1 MTIAAD
7 LYDEQNN
14 SMFSPKRVCVMDA
27 AGHLGSALVHRLLLR
42 GYSVHAAFQNHDEM
56 QCFKRK
62 YGCGNV
68 DDSKS
73 KKLICFHA
81 DPLDYH
87 SIVDAL
93 KGCCGLF
100 YSFETP
106 YDYPTYDESMGEMEV
121 RAAHNVMEACAQTD
135 TLNKVVFTSSATA
148 VLWGSRKK
156 DQHDTPVASDSH
168 SFVDERDW
176 TDINFCKKYKLW
188 HGLSKTQAEK
198 AAWALAMDRGVS
210 MVSINGGLL
219 IHPDLNIR
227 EPYLKGAAEMYEDGV
242 FVAVDLKFLV
252 DAHMCV
258 FEDVS
263 SYGRY
268 LCFNRVI
275 NSSKDATTL
284 ANMLLPPSASSET
297 QSLEDDMVYEQRISN
312 KKLNKLMLGFDTG
325 LEVQVN

>member
-1 MTIAAD
+1 MPIAAD
-7 LYDEQNN
+7 LYDQQD
-14 SMFSPKRVCVMDA
+14 SAFCSKRVCVMDA
-27 AGHLGSALVHRLLLR
+27 AGYLGSAIVHRLLLR
-42 GYSVHAAFQNHDEM
+42 GYTVHAAFQNHDEM

-62 YGCGNV
+62 YGGGNV

-106 YDYPTYDESMGEMEV
+106 SDYPTYDELMGEMEV

-148 VLWGSRKK
+148 VLWGTRKR
-156 DQHDTPVASDSH
+156 DQHDTHVASHSH

-268 LCFNRVI
+268 ICFNRVI

-284 ANMLLPPSASSET
+284 ANMLLPPSASSKT
-297 QSLEDDMVYEQRISN
+297 QRLEDDIVYDQRISN
-312 KKLNKLMLGFDTG
+312 KKLNKLMRGFDTG

>member
-7 LYDEQNN
+7 FYDEQD
-14 SMFSPKRVCVMDA
+14 SVFCSKRVCVMDA
-27 AGHLGSALVHRLLLR
+27 AGQLGSAIVHRLLLR
-42 GYSVHAAFQNHDEM
+42 GYIVHAAFQNHDEM

-62 YGCGNV
+62 YGCGN

-87 SIVDAL
+87 SIVDAF

-106 YDYPTYDESMGEMEV
+106 SDYPTYDELMGEMEV

-148 VLWGSRKK
+148 VLWGTRKR
-156 DQHDTPVASDSH
+156 DQHDSPVASHSH
-168 SFVDERDW
+168 SYVDERDW

-198 AAWALAMDRGVS
+198 AAWALAMDREVN

-242 FVAVDLKFLV
+242 LVAVDLKFLV

-275 NSSKDATTL
+275 NTTKDATTL

-297 QSLEDDMVYEQRISN
+297 QSLVDDTVYEQRISN

-325 LEVQVN
+325 LEVQLN